1 MMIAPMDDLP
11 TPSTNRDRRVLA
23 LKLGLLA
30 AWVLVTFVFCFFAR
44 SLDFD
49 VLGWPFGYWFAAQG
63 AMLAF
68 IAIVAVHAWAMNR
81 LVPEDAWPTAPR
93 DHGA

>member
-1 MMIAPMDDLP
+1 MEERKPTAPP
-11 TPSTNRDRRVLA
+11 PPRVLA

-30 AWVLVTFVFCFFAR
+30 VWALVSFVPVFFAR
-44 SLDFD
+44 ELEFT

-81 LVPEDAWPTAPR
+81 LAPEDARPTGTR
-93 DHGA
+93 DAGG

>member
-1 MMIAPMDDLP
+1 MIAPMDDLP
-11 TPSTNRDRRVLA
+11 TPSSHRDSRVLA
-23 LKLGLLA
+23 LKLGLLGV
-30 AWVLVTFVFCFFAR
+30 WVLVTFVLCFFAR
-44 SLDFD
+44 ALDFD

-81 LVPEDAWPTAPR
+81 LVPEDARPTGTREDDA
-93 DHGA
+93 